1 MNLYQEKDKS
11 YFSNVRID
19 LISLLNKRSFDN
31 LLEIGAGGGAS
42 LIYVLENSLAKKV
55 NGIDITKLDNAF
67 QNDPRIENFWIGN
80 IENEDFGIAEKSFDC
95 IICADVLE
103 HLVDPWTAMQKIERW
118 LKPDGLFLLSIPNI
132 REISSLSKIFF
143 KGRFEYR
150 PEGGIMDKTHLRFFC
165 RKDVIDLVAGSDLK
179 IISVMSN
186 FQTVH
191 DKSWRT
197 IFNKLT
203 FRLFEEFLT
212 VQHFVIAIKK

>member
-42 LIYVLENSLAKKV
+42 LMYMLENSLAKKV
-55 NGIDITKLDNAF
+55 SGIDITKVDNAF
-67 QNDPRIENFWIGN
+67 QDDPRIENFWIGN
-80 IENEDFGIAEKSFDC
+80 IENEDFEIKDRSFDC

-103 HLVDPWTAMQKIERW
+103 HLNDPWSAMRKIEKW
-118 LKPDGLFLLSIPNI
+118 LKPEGLFLLSIPNI
-132 REISSLSKIFF
+132 REISTLSKIFF

-165 RKDVIDLVAGSDLK
+165 RKDVVDLVAGSDLK
-179 IISVMSN
+179 IISVLSN

-191 DKSWRT
+191 EKSWRT